1 MTAIIVE
8 HPRRKQGLLLTA
20 HDVSAFMVGLELAF
34 GALGAAH
41 ILEAHAKDM
50 RSRVTVIPI
59 NDCQGERQ

>member
-1 MTAIIVE
+1 MTAEVIKF
-8 HPRRKQGLLLTA
+8 PRTKDSLLLTA

-34 GALGAAH
+34 GPLGAAH

-59 NDCQGERQ
+59 TDCQGERQ